1 MPIWGDK
8 KTWNMSSLM
17 RKNVLS
23 AAYFNELFQLRNP
36 SEIVSEINKHVK
48 SFEPFIPGTN
58 HTPSSLFC
66 LLVKL
71 FMMGLTEG
79 QVRFFCDNS
88 NPFVRIAGFL
98 YIRFL
103 SDPQELWE
111 RFNHYTVD
119 PQIIPADK
127 NLTIGMFVE
136 KILTEQD
143 FYGLQLPR
151 IPTTIQSIISQK
163 CSQLTFR
170 RERYEKN
177 LNKTFEKDSK
187 IVVYLDNV
195 ENGVFKHREAD
206 KAHVQVLNK
215 DFHVNIGDIDDEYCY
230 NDNKAIKT
238 SNGVLADNRKEYMK
252 KTVSYK
258 NSLMFTIASKR
269 PRSPSP
275 EENLVVEKQEI
286 KEVYNLD
293 APYKKKV
300 SDSVSAEYFKL
311 G

>member
-1 MPIWGDK
+1 
-8 KTWNMSSLM
+8 
-17 RKNVLS
+17 
-23 AAYFNELFQLRNP
+23 
-36 SEIVSEINKHVK
+36 
-48 SFEPFIPGTN
+48 
-58 HTPSSLFC
+58 
-66 LLVKL
+66 
-71 FMMGLTEG
+71 
-79 QVRFFCDNS
+79 
-88 NPFVRIAGFL
+88 
-98 YIRFL
+98 
-103 SDPQELWE
+103 
-111 RFNHYTVD
+111 
-119 PQIIPADK
+119 
-127 NLTIGMFVE
+127 MFVE

-252 KTVSYK
+252 KTVSYINKIYALRVLNSFIILGYK